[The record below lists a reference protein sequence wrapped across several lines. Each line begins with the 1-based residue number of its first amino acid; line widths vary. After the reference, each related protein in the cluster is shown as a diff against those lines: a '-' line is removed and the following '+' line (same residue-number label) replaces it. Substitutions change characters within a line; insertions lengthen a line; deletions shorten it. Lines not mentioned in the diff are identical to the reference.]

1 MTVEVIRIDG
11 LADAI
16 EDIFEEYNKNIKQ
29 GVEAAS
35 LESAKECRKL
45 LKEKSPKQKGKY
57 GKSWAIMPQPGIA
70 GEPAKYLVYNKEH
83 YRLTHL
89 LEFGH
94 EVKSQDGRIVGRAA
108 PHPHIKKARDE
119 TAEHHVRR
127 IEEVINRGN

>member
-16 EDIFEEYNKNIKQ
+16 EEILEEYNKNIKQ
-29 GVEAAS
+29 GIEAAS
-35 LESAKECRKL
+35 LESARECQRL
-45 LKEKSPKQKGKY
+45 LKERSPKQQGKY
-57 GKSWAIMPQPGIA
+57 GKSWVIESKPGLA
-70 GEPAKYLVYNKEH
+70 GEPVKYLVFNKKH

-94 EVKSQDGRIVGRAA
+94 VIKDSDGNIVGRAA

-119 TAEHHVRR
+119 VAAHHVER
-127 IEEVINRGN
+127 IEAVISGS